1 MSSSSTAVVFP
12 GQGSQYPKMLSE
24 YFSEVKGFDEPF
36 LKASEVIN
44 KDLIRLI
51 NEGLVE
57 DLSKTEITQ
66 PLLLAANFAIWKIIE
81 KKNIK
86 IDFLAGHSL
95 GEYSALI
102 ASQSLS
108 FEDCLKIV
116 KKRAELMQNAVPEG
130 EGGIA
135 AIIGLN
141 QSEIANICEEITQS
155 DTYLVHPANINS
167 SNQIVIS
174 GNKNAIEE
182 AIELCKERGAKRAIP
197 LAMSVPSHCKLMK
210 PASVEFKYF
219 IDGFEFK
226 KPEIPVVNNVNAS
239 IEQDEEK
246 IKDNLI
252 KQLYNSVRWNEIML
266 FLKDKEVERFIECGP
281 SKVLNGLIKREI
293 KAESINTDSIENLK
307 LI

>member
-1 MSSSSTAVVFP
+1 
-12 GQGSQYPKMLSE
+12 
-24 YFSEVKGFDEPF
+24 
-36 LKASEVIN
+36 
-44 KDLIRLI
+44 
-51 NEGLVE
+51 
-57 DLSKTEITQ
+57 
-66 PLLLAANFAIWKIIE
+66 
-81 KKNIK
+81 
-86 IDFLAGHSL
+86 
-95 GEYSALI
+95 
-102 ASQSLS
+102 
-108 FEDCLKIV
+108 
-116 KKRAELMQNAVPEG
+116 MQNAVPEG

-210 PASVEFKYF
+210 PASVEFKSF